1 MGLWEKHMARIK
13 AINPS
18 AYQLLKS
25 IRARHKFN
33 PLIKCDKLL
42 NNISK
47 CFNAYIIDARDKPIL
62 TCLEWI
68 RRSLI
73 VSIHEN
79 REKMG
84 YKGPVCP
91 KIQKKLEKIKLHSKH
106 WSATSNGDGE
116 FEVRGGASQFVVD
129 LKARKC
135 SCFK

>member
-1 MGLWEKHMARIK
+1 MARIK

-62 TCLEWI
+62 KCLEWI

-79 REKMG
+79 RDKMG
-84 YKGPVCP
+84 
-91 KIQKKLEKIKLHSKH
+91 IK
-106 WSATSNGDGE
+106 DQY
-116 FEVRGGASQFVVD
+116 VPRY
-129 LKARKC
+129 RKN
-135 SCFK
+135 